1 MNNIHLTIRKF
12 YIKNITLL
20 NFPLKILKK
29 FTLRI

>member
-1 MNNIHLTIRKF
+1 MIRKF